1 MTSHYLLLCIKISES
16 GQIHFDN
23 IVLQYVLPMEVIT
36 AQSFGKW
43 MHVFQTVV
51 ARDVPQVRISPQ

>member
-1 MTSHYLLLCIKISES
+1 
-16 GQIHFDN
+16 
-23 IVLQYVLPMEVIT
+23 MEVIT

-51 ARDVPQVRISPQ
+51 ARDVPQVRISPLQNVDLAMELISTVVIVTAVLVHCCYNFVYY